1 MNNEDII
8 IEANAPANKRF
19 YLYLALGIIG
29 YYLVLFLIFYFG
41 LFALS
46 FYSPFFYFYLFLLIA
61 PLAFLI
67 IKLILS
73 RVAPNKEYKPGPIF
87 KSGNKSVQVNG
98 EISFIGRILLG
109 GIGVILLFDII
120 MGVAGMTIFHAKHLS
135 KQLSITDGT
144 QEEFEST
151 FSYDSNDVKLPII
164 DKDLAFR
171 IAEQTLGNYGA
182 QYTVNYNNFTIIS
195 VIEDGEEKLYR
206 VTPLEYSGF
215 FVAMNKQSQGSVGYI
230 KVNVETQEASLV
242 EVPGGI
248 KYLES
253 GMLNY
258 DLKRKVRMAY
268 PTKLFNKFS
277 FEIDDDGHPYW
288 VIPTYKNEC
297 ALFNGANS
305 TGTIVM
311 DAVSGNMSFYNIGE
325 EPAFIDRVC
334 DANLVD
340 TQATYALKYKHGF
353 FNATI
358 GAKKDVFRTSEGY
371 NYFIKH
377 GHTYYVSCITSVNS
391 NDQTSIGFIA
401 IDLKTKEA
409 MRYLIP
415 GITETRARDILML
428 DESVKAQHL
437 DATWPILINYRG
449 VPTYFVALKNDVQ
462 FQLACLINV
471 SDGSISAMGNSL
483 QAAAKKY
490 ESLLSEAGKGE
501 IERLELEGTVKDIL
515 FREAA
520 NEMDFRIEGINDE
533 YFVVNI
539 SLSLDARFLHPGDRV
554 KISYQKSASYNYVLS
569 LEKI

>member
-1 MNNEDII
+1 MIDRQNVIN
-8 IEANAPANKRF
+8 PKSKLY
-19 YLYLALGIIG
+19 YLYWTLGVIG
-29 YYLVLFLIFYFG
+29 YYLVLFLVYYFG
-41 LFALS
+41 LFSLS
-46 FYSPFFYFYLFLLIA
+46 FYSPYFYFYLFFLLLPIVY
-61 PLAFLI
+61 FLI
-67 IKLILS
+67 NFILW
-73 RVAPNKEYKPGPIF
+73 RFFPNKEYVDDEFNARTKKLEF
-87 KSGNKSVQVNG
+87 SGKNLYIIKVLSLV
-98 EISFIGRILLG
+98 FLG
-109 GIGVILLFDII
+109 VVGLVVILSI
-120 MGVAGMTIFHAKHLS
+120 AGTTIFHAKHLS
-135 KQLSITDGT
+135 KQLTITDGSN
-144 QEEFEST
+144 QEFEET

-171 IAEQTLGNYGA
+171 LAEQTLGNYGA
-182 QYTVNYNNFTIIS
+182 QYTVNYKNFTIIS
-195 VIEDGEEKLYR
+195 VVENGEEKLYR
-206 VTPLEYSGF
+206 VTPLEYSGL
-215 FVAMNKQSQGSVGYI
+215 FVAMNKMTQGSVGYI

-242 EVPGGI
+242 EVEGGI

-253 GMLNY
+253 SLLNY

-277 FEIDDDGHPYW
+277 FEIDDNGKPYW

-297 ALFNGANS
+297 VLFQGANS
-305 TGTIVM
+305 NGTIVM
-311 DAVSGNMSFYNIGE
+311 DACTGEMNYYNIGE

-340 TQATYALKYKHGF
+340 KQATYALKYKNGF

-409 MRYLIP
+409 YRYLIP

-428 DESVKAQHL
+428 DESVKAQRL

-449 VPTYFVALKNDVQ
+449 VPTYFVTLKNDVQ

-471 SDGSISAMGNSL
+471 SDGSISAMGSSL
-483 QAAAKKY
+483 HEAAKKY

-501 IERLELEGTVKDIL
+501 IESFELTGVVTDIL
-515 FREAA
+515 FREGA
-520 NEMDFRIEGINDE
+520 NELDFRLEGIDNE

-539 SLSLDARFLHPGDRV
+539 SISLDARFLKPGD
-554 KISYQKSASYNYVLS
+554 KIKITYQKSASYNYVLS
-569 LEKI
+569 LEKIK